1 MSNQSVILGVWDGH
15 DAGAAVLVGSRIAF
29 AINEERLSRRK
40 LEIGFPR
47 KSIQACL
54 DFAKL
59 EANEIRNVAV
69 STSDFA
75 KTLTRCFPSL
85 REEYYL
91 LRRRLKPRG
100 RLNRIKKLA
109 KYRITEF
116 SPSRITRLVSRRV
129 LSREIRKL
137 GLVNASVHLVDHH
150 AAHAATAAFCSGFD
164 EALAITIDGIGDAT
178 SGSIWEFSNGRLE
191 LIHYLPGKFS
201 IGIFF
206 EHVTNLLNMREL
218 EDEGKVMALADNG

>member
-1 MSNQSVILGVWDGH
+1 MSDRSAILGIWDGH
-15 DAGAAVLVGSRIAF
+15 DAGAAVLVGNRIIF

-54 DFAKL
+54 DFARL
-59 EANEIRNVAV
+59 EASEIRSVAV

-109 KYRITEF
+109 KYRFTEF
-116 SPSRITRLVSRRV
+116 RPSRITRLVSRRV
-129 LSREIRKL
+129 LSRDLREL
-137 GLVNASVHLVDHH
+137 GFVNASVDLVDHH
-150 AAHAATAAFCSGFD
+150 AAHAATAAFCSGFE
-164 EALAITIDGIGDAT
+164 EALVVTVDGIGDAE
-178 SGSIWEFSNGRLE
+178 SGSIWELANGRLE
-191 LIHYLPGKFS
+191 LVHYLPGNSS
-201 IGIFF
+201 IGVFF
-206 EHVTNLLNMREL
+206 EHVNRPGFPG
-218 EDEGKVMALADNG
+218 DSFS